1 MSDEW
6 WIELEGAVNV
16 RDLGGLPLRDGGVTR
31 SGVLLRADT
40 LQELTEADVERLL
53 DWGVRTVLDLRTPEE
68 ARREGRGPLASRQVG
83 YANLPFIPDA
93 VVIRDDPGH
102 ALVVAE
108 RGEQERVE
116 HYLGYLH
123 GAGPVVAEALELLAQ
138 PDDVPAVFHC
148 AAGKDRTGVLAALV
162 LELNGVER
170 AAVIDDYART
180 NERLDA
186 ILARLMRMP
195 TYSRYSGTRDVQ
207 DLACEPHVMEQLLE
221 RLDTDHGGVAAWA
234 RANGVS
240 GQALERVSS
249 LLHA

>member
-1 MSDEW
+1 VSDER

-16 RDLGGLPLRDGGVTR
+16 RDLGGLPLRGGGVTR

-68 ARREGRGPLASRQVG
+68 ARREGRGPLADRQLG

-93 VVIRDDPGH
+93 VVIPDDPGH
-102 ALVVAE
+102 TLVVAE
-108 RGEQERVE
+108 RSQQERVE
-116 HYLGYLH
+116 HYLGYLD
-123 GAGPVVAEALELLAQ
+123 GAGPAVVAALDLLAR
-138 PDDVPAVFHC
+138 PGDVPAVFHC

-170 AAVIDDYART
+170 AAVIGDYART
-180 NERLDA
+180 NERLAA

-195 TYSRYSGTRDVQ
+195 TYSRYTGTRDVQ

-221 RLDTDHGGVAAWA
+221 RLDTEHDGAAAWA
-234 RANGVS
+234 RAGGLS
-240 GQALERVSS
+240 EEALERVSV
-249 LLHA
+249 LLRD